1 MDKKKKRT
9 ALIAAALSVLLL
21 TPAIVLAIVL
31 NSEERVNTFRPA
43 DQEIQIAENDGDY
56 KETQDNSLAWSEK
69 DNGGYTAQKSVEIG
83 EFSNPNGEFVRVRFV
98 PTWYDD
104 TGCIVSGIDGV
115 TDIRSAELSDDNK
128 MLLFKDGKNEPETVV
143 TLNLAENWDE
153 LWTYDTDNQCFVSIQ
168 VIKSGDEINLLS
180 SVEVSNTVLTAA
192 ETAKVFLKV
201 EVLADSVQAADD
213 GTNPKW

>member
-153 LWTYDTDNQCFVSIQ
+153 LWTYDADNQCFVSIQ